1 MCLVGHIVDDIECYS
16 IAECL
21 LNLPMDDKFQVL
33 SGDLSALEG
42 CYLYFDKQ
50 KKKWI
55 RSGKTSGDGIESNF
69 EGRGAT
75 HTKNSKSK
83 DQMRIHPLYRKY
95 PSREVANL
103 GAREGYWHNLNMYCA
118 MAYNKVSDLSPLY
131 SQDQNDSLF
140 VWSKET
146 MCELVKKGGDVKK
159 IQRDAIAYLW
169 EIFYDLLLAKSENVS
184 VSPGFEALGLRVNA
198 KKRSRDEFY

>member
-1 MCLVGHIVDDIECYS
+1 
-16 IAECL
+16 
-21 LNLPMDDKFQVL
+21 MDKSFQVVAGNL
-33 SGDLSALEG
+33 SSLEG

-75 HTKNSKSK
+75 HVKNSKSR

-95 PSREVANL
+95 PSNGVPNF
-103 GAREGYWHNLNMYCA
+103 GAREGFFQNLTMYCA
-118 MAYNKVSDLSPLY
+118 MAYDKMGDLSPLY
-131 SQDQNDSLF
+131 SHDQNDSLF
-140 VWSKET
+140 VWNKET
-146 MCELVKKGGDVKK
+146 MSELEKRGGDVQKL
-159 IQRDAIAYLW
+159 QRDAIAYLW
-169 EIFYDLLLAKSENVS
+169 EIFYDLLLAKGENVS

-198 KKRSRDEFY
+198 KKRSRDEFHCPVAMT